1 MTGKER
7 IMASLRGKHTDR
19 LCWSPLVDQYFI
31 SSLPAQG
38 YPELNV
44 PDAVRLL
51 KADIMERHC
60 PVVNRKR
67 HKIGHLPRGG
77 EIR

>member
-1 MTGKER
+1 
-7 IMASLRGKHTDR
+7 MASLRGKHTDR

-44 PDAVRLL
+44 PDAV
-51 KADIMERHC
+51 
-60 PVVNRKR
+60 P
-67 HKIGHLPRGG
+67 
-77 EIR
+77 